1 MIFLLLGPSGLL
13 FDRFHAEFIG
23 FCPFRGKN
31 VFTLDVA
38 VNKLDDGIIVIEVH
52 HDHRHGIQ
60 TGKLTGSLT
69 AMTGN
74 QLIAAIRLRSGNGW
88 NQNAVFLHALNEF
101 QHGRVVPDTEGIV
114 RVWMELVDG
123 NAVDTAYRFR
133 GLTRDNAR
141 LLSQKCI

>member
-13 FDRFHAEFIG
+13 FDGFHAEFIG

-38 VNKLDDGIIVIEVH
+38 VNKLDDGVIVIEVH

-74 QLIAAIRLRSGNGW
+74 QLIAAIRLRSGDGR
-88 NQNAVFLHALNEF
+88 NQYAVFLHAFNEF

-114 RVWMELVDG
+114 RV
-123 NAVDTAYRFR
+123 
-133 GLTRDNAR
+133 
-141 LLSQKCI
+141 